1 MFRKLYLKYLQRL
14 LLFTIIILAL
24 YMICAKFFPQILST
38 NCIYLIVFFLIVIA
52 ATHAIVIQTDAKR
65 LTYEPDPTLSDEEQ
79 KKKLVDIEKKFISH
93 YMIATT
99 IKLFSFLLLLI
110 VYAFTNKS
118 DMLLFGLNF
127 IILYIA
133 YSLFEI
139 FILKKPVTK

>member
-1 MFRKLYLKYLQRL
+1 MFKKLYVKYLQRL
-14 LLFTIIILAL
+14 LAFTTGILL
-24 YMICAKFFPQILST
+24 IYMLCAKFAPNVLSV
-38 NCIYLIVFFLIVIA
+38 NCIYLIVFFLIIIA

-65 LTYEPDPTLSDEEQ
+65 LEYEPDPSLPTEERKQ
-79 KKKLVDIEKKFISH
+79 ELVKMEKKFITH

-99 IKLFSFLLLLI
+99 IKLFAFLILLI
-110 VYAFTNKS
+110 TYAFTNKS

-127 IILYIA
+127 IVLYIA